1 MVKTAE
7 TEARSM
13 LSGYALGLLANVCY
27 ATNPLF
33 SLPLLHAGVGVS
45 SVLFQRYL
53 LALPL
58 YIFLVV
64 GLKKVP
70 LTLPRAAWLPVAVM
84 GLLFGASSLAL
95 YSAFLYIDGG
105 LACTILFVYPAM
117 VTLLSVFFFGE
128 RLSWRLVLAL
138 AATTSGIALLY
149 RGGSDAPL
157 DIRGVLWS
165 LASAAFYAVYILGVR
180 HIRVV
185 RELRAEVL
193 TFYVMLES
201 MALFAV
207 KLAAA
212 GAVQI
217 PATPL
222 HWGCLLA
229 IALIPTIVS
238 LETFTRALHR
248 IGAVKLSILGSAE
261 PLVAIAIGVA
271 VFGEALTAKI
281 ILGVL
286 LILSGI
292 MCIIV
297 SPKLS

>member
-1 MVKTAE
+1 MAQRAKNPAQGMV
-7 TEARSM
+7 R
-13 LSGYALGLLANVCY
+13 GYALGLLANVCY

-58 YIFLVV
+58 YVILAA
-64 GLKKVP
+64 GIKKVS
-70 LTLPRAAWLPVAVM
+70 LALPRSAWLPVAMM

-117 VTLLSVFFFGE
+117 VTLLSVCFFGE
-128 RLSWRLVLAL
+128 KLSLRLLLAL
-138 AATTSGIALLY
+138 LATTSGIALLY
-149 RGGSDAPL
+149 RGGGDAPL

-165 LASAAFYAVYILGVR
+165 LASAAFYAFYILGVR
-180 HIRVV
+180 HIHPV
-185 RELRAEVL
+185 RALRAEVL
-193 TFYVMLES
+193 TFYVMLVS
-201 MALFAV
+201 MGLFGV
-207 KLAAA
+207 KLAAE
-212 GAVQI
+212 GAMQL
-217 PATPL
+217 PSAPL
-222 HWGCLLA
+222 HWGCMLA

-248 IGAVKLSILGSAE
+248 IGAVRLSILGSAE

-271 VFGEALTAKI
+271 VFGETLTLAI
-281 ILGVL
+281 IIGVL
-286 LILSGI
+286 LILGGI
-292 MCIIV
+292 LLIIRR
-297 SPKLS
+297 

>member
-1 MVKTAE
+1 MAQGAKNQAQGMVG
-7 TEARSM
+7 
-13 LSGYALGLLANVCY
+13 GYALGLLANVCY

-58 YIFLVV
+58 YVILAA
-64 GLKKVP
+64 GIKKVS
-70 LTLPRAAWLPVAVM
+70 LALPRSAWLPVAMM

-117 VTLLSVFFFGE
+117 VTLLSVCFFGE
-128 RLSWRLVLAL
+128 KLSLRLLLAL
-138 AATTSGIALLY
+138 LATTSGIALLY
-149 RGGSDAPL
+149 RGGGDAPL

-165 LASAAFYAVYILGVR
+165 LASAAFYAFYILGVR
-180 HIRVV
+180 HIRPV

-193 TFYVMLES
+193 TFYVMLVS
-201 MALFAV
+201 MGLFAV
-207 KLAAA
+207 KLAAE
-212 GAVQI
+212 GAMQL
-217 PATPL
+217 PSAPL
-222 HWGCLLA
+222 HWGCMLA

-248 IGAVKLSILGSAE
+248 IGAVRLSILGSAE

-271 VFGEALTAKI
+271 VFGETLTLPVI
-281 ILGVL
+281 IGVL
-286 LILSGI
+286 LILGGI
-292 MCIIV
+292 FLIIRR
-297 SPKLS
+297 

>member
-1 MVKTAE
+1 MV
-7 TEARSM
+7 
-13 LSGYALGLLANVCY
+13 SGYALGLLANVCY

-58 YIFLVV
+58 YVLLAA
-64 GLKKVP
+64 GMKKVS
-70 LTLPRAAWLPVAVM
+70 LALPRAAWFPVAVM

-193 TFYVMLES
+193 TFYVMLAS

-271 VFGEALTAKI
+271 VFGEALTPKI

-286 LILSGI
+286 LVLSGI
-292 MCIIV
+292 MCIVI
-297 SPKLS
+297 SPKLG